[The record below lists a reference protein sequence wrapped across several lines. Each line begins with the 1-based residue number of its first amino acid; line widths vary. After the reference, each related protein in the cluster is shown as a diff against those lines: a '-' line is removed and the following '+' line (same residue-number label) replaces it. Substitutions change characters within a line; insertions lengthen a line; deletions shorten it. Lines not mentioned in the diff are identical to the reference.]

1 MTKLWMKM
9 AEAIYENLSKGN
21 HILLNCNLKFAKREP
36 HIPGGP
42 HYSTF
47 VPLEVL
53 KVLNIFDIV
62 VPAVQLKH
70 FFQKTFLF
78 HVKIIEMSK

>member
-1 MTKLWMKM
+1 MN
-9 AEAIYENLSKGN
+9 Y
-21 HILLNCNLKFAKREP
+21 NLKFAKREP

-62 VPAVQLKH
+62 VLVVQFMH
-70 FFQKTFLF
+70 FFPEDIFFILR
-78 HVKIIEMSK
+78 

>member
-42 HYSTF
+42 HYSTH
-47 VPLEVL
+47 VPLDL
-53 KVLNIFDIV
+53 
-62 VPAVQLKH
+62 
-70 FFQKTFLF
+70 FFNLLEGWT
-78 HVKIIEMSK
+78 S